1 MFVERPMGGE
11 STSRFDYK
19 AMVTDR
25 SVKAVEVMLVAESR
39 LINKARG
46 FAAARTAARTRA
58 KMVERR
64 ILLVLREDQWRMW

>member
-39 LINKARG
+39 LINKA
-46 FAAARTAARTRA
+46 TARTRA

-64 ILLVLREDQWRMW
+64 ILLVLCEWMVW